1 MATASEDTARQRKPD
16 PNNKDSGETP
26 ESAHHVLEYPQRPE
40 RRSVQRRL
48 QQVGFVSFCSPSS
61 ASCQQSTSSPTTP
74 PNSPPSL
81 YLRLCGPKGVHDL
94 SVHTAIP
101 RQDPSSNHG
110 TTPTATIPRMAPSFA
125 TSMPAG
131 PSPRP
136 SRPPSAPMDA
146 TRSSSTTSRR

>member
-16 PNNKDSGETP
+16 QNNTDSGETP

-48 QQVGFVSFCSPSS
+48 QQVGFVSFCSPGS

-81 YLRLCGPKGVHDL
+81 YLRLCGPKGFMIYL
-94 SVHTAIP
+94 CI
-101 RQDPSSNHG
+101 RQYQDRDSNSNHG

-125 TSMPAG
+125 TSMPAE

-136 SRPPSAPMDA
+136 SRPPSAPLDA